1 MTNMTPSTAS
11 EKKLNK
17 AIQKAI
23 GSAQDGIIGP
33 ASAVDLA
40 AKVGADCWPLTIQ
53 LYGMPVIIAKDI
65 IVSNPGKGCKYFAN
79 SLSGSFSHVKQ
90 PCSIAVSNGEVLCGS
105 ACHAWL
111 GQPES
116 VLYRLEDGTFGI
128 RRCLS
133 ANDLPQKVRWA
144 VGGMG
149 LGKMYAPKSEGFTGQ
164 YADVLRRTNHTALG
178 VKNGLVYLIY
188 AKSMTGAQVN
198 ELVQDDLCLDYA
210 IMLDGGH
217 VAAIYG
223 EEKFAQINA
232 TQQQYYLIQGV

>member
-1 MTNMTPSTAS
+1 MTNMTPSTGS
-11 EKKLNK
+11 EKKLLK
-17 AIQKAI
+17 SIQAKI
-23 GSAQDGIIGP
+23 GAAQDGIIGP

-40 AKVGADCWPLTIQ
+40 VAVGANCWPVTIQ
-53 LYGMPVIIAKDI
+53 LYKMPVIIAKDI
-65 IVSNPGKGCKYFAN
+65 IIDNPGKGCKHFAN
-79 SLSGSFSHVKQ
+79 SLSGSFSHVKK

-105 ACHAWL
+105 ACHSWL

-133 ANDLPQKVRWA
+133 ANDLPKNVRWA

-149 LGKMYAPKSEGFTGQ
+149 LCAMYAPKEEGFTGA

-178 VKNGLVYLIY
+178 VKRGMVWLIY

-198 ELVQDDLCLDYA
+198 ELCRDKLQLDYA
-210 IMLDGGH
+210 IMMDGGH

-223 EEKFAQINA
+223 EEKFAQINGA
-232 TQQQYYLIQGV
+232 QAQYYMIQAI